1 MSVTPPAE
9 PPRFVLPGSEPADD
23 QITDPALDPT
33 LDPAAI
39 DPAVPVDQDAE
50 GGAEDGAGPLP
61 VDPDHLHAED
71 TLEAAIAAALA
82 APDDAPT
89 VTPVAGNPAPVEG
102 VVAGSEASSLSS
114 DPADLDSPPASTGTP
129 HPTDDLLDLGN
140 GLVVSKTEATELL
153 LWAQSLTPE
162 EQAAVEAV
170 TQPSAPSPY
179 PSAASGSGTPAPVGP
194 PAGAGS
200 FYPAPGQPGMPI
212 QPGAN
217 LPPVPVPAPAYTP
230 APQPLAIREKLGEL
244 AEVVPGLAEILEA
257 QQAQV
262 EAQQAEIYRYQ
273 QAQASMQAQQA
284 QEQIAAERSRIAE
297 GVRTGDAEFI
307 ASHPELS
314 PEDVHYIRTSAL
326 ESGLMTVQMPKNNNN
341 AAEAYKATL
350 ETIMWSDP
358 KYRDLLV
365 QQQAVEVAHRQREV
379 AERRANASALA
390 GNPGSVTRDPQSA
403 PEHLTPEGRQM
414 GMREYIAAAISG
426 GNPS

>member
-9 PPRFVLPGSEPADD
+9 PPRFVLPGSEPADQVAD
-23 QITDPALDPT
+23 QATDPI
-33 LDPAAI
+33 LDPAVI

-89 VTPVAGNPAPVEG
+89 VAPVAGNPAPAEG

-114 DPADLDSPPASTGTP
+114 DPADLDPSTASAGTP

-140 GLVVSKTEATELL
+140 GLVVSKAEATELL

-162 EQAAVEAV
+162 EQAAVEAI

-217 LPPVPVPAPAYTP
+217 LPPAPAFTP

-244 AEVVPGLAEILEA
+244 AEVVPGLAEILET

-365 QQQAVEVAHRQREV
+365 QQQAVEVAQRQREV